1 MFIIERA
8 LSIFTLIY
16 EMEAKVGL
24 DESRI
29 PKIGLEGSV
38 SSLNSVL
45 DSSNKRSPSYFNTGF
60 IPNQLVLNASL
71 LNELRQ
77 EPSGNKSI
85 SQINGDK
92 LKKYD
97 GQSEISHNNKYSRK
111 NSESKNLASSS
122 SKSQDNSR
130 NVESEAASI
139 VEKGQIQSVPNLEL
153 SKIASPNVSNVQTR
167 QQNYVSSNS
176 SSFYNKSQ
184 SNYKSNFQE
193 VKTSS
198 KDKNIPASSPRF
210 VRVNTNLVES
220 SINSYRIQ
228 NIAKSGAFPATSPQ
242 SRVYNNTNVQGTS
255 WRTVWPNSNLMSNG
269 GIGDALASPVST
281 KSINKFSPAS
291 PQKMFSP
298 TSCNQISSSAKYTV
312 TPNPSVVRYIEQR
325 SAEGLA
331 SPIGFS
337 PLASP
342 TYRKNVPQS
351 RSNNNT
357 TLPNSNLNNLTFSY
371 KG

>member
-29 PKIGLEGSV
+29 PKIGLEGSAP
-38 SSLNSVL
+38 SLNSAL
-45 DSSNKRSPSYFNTGF
+45 DSSNKRTPYFNTGF

-77 EPSGNKSI
+77 EPCGNKSI

-92 LKKYD
+92 PKKYD
-97 GQSEISHNNKYSRK
+97 GKSETSNNNKYSRK
-111 NSESKNLASSS
+111 NSESKNLASPS

-139 VEKGQIQSVPNLEL
+139 MEKVQIQSVPNLEL
-153 SKIASPNVSNVQTR
+153 SKIASPNVSNAQTR

-176 SSFYNKSQ
+176 SFNNKSQ
-184 SNYKSNFQE
+184 SNYKPNFQE
-193 VKTSS
+193 IKTSS
-198 KDKNIPASSPRF
+198 KNKNIPASSPRF
-210 VRVNTNLVES
+210 VKVNTNLVES
-220 SINSYRIQ
+220 SINSYRVQ
-228 NIAKSGAFPATSPQ
+228 NIVKSGAFPATSPQ

-291 PQKMFSP
+291 PQQMFSP
-298 TSCNQISSSAKYTV
+298 TSYSQISSSAKYTV
-312 TPNPSVVRYIEQR
+312 TPNPSVVRYIEQK

-342 TYRKNVPQS
+342 TYRKNVQQS

-357 TLPNSNLNNLTFSY
+357 TLPNSSLDNLTFSY